1 MRRIAARFEGFGCL
15 GGVALALVIV
25 GLLALVSELQSPTS
39 VLWTGR
45 AVTAEDRGGVIQYSV
60 NGVNYTLIDNAEPAG
75 APAHAVSVYYDPS
88 KPNLA
93 LADNAATRWFDG
105 TFVAVPFLLAAGVL
119 LAAGP
124 TGGFGQGFDPTELQA
139 RRRRVA
145 NPWTDPRS
153 AGVTRIARN
162 HPGGGYPN
170 PAGRDYP
177 SGHLGLQQPGMTRLA
192 LLRTCRDEA
201 PPVPGRT

>member
-119 LAAGP
+119 LAAGSRNRRRRRLRDAAGP

-145 NPWTDPRS
+145 NPWTDPPDR
-153 AGVTRIARN
+153 
-162 HPGGGYPN
+162 
-170 PAGRDYP
+170 PA
-177 SGHLGLQQPGMTRLA
+177 
-192 LLRTCRDEA
+192 
-201 PPVPGRT
+201 